1 MRAGRTCEL
10 GLSFPSTKAAMNQ
23 AFIDRIRVGNGCFD
37 IHPIQIML
45 VYSVDEKVGAN
56 RIIGLFTFEAV
67 CSMEYA
73 HAMNISHGELT
84 WPLGL
89 QQEVQEDHQAKMRAA
104 QRGGGGLPRPQ
115 QIRAIMLGR
124 LDKMNDIQYMTPTGA
139 HRDGGP
145 FGISLESLTAQGV
158 SLETGSLWDVIPQS

>member
-1 MRAGRTCEL
+1 MHP
-10 GLSFPSTKAAMNQ
+10 SFPFFSHSSSEQ
-23 AFIDRIRVGNGCFD
+23 
-37 IHPIQIML
+37 L
-45 VYSVDEKVGAN
+45 SSVDVGMTCP
-56 RIIGLFTFEAV
+56 LFV
-67 CSMEYA
+67 CMLPGSGPPPCTPLPFCG
-73 HAMNISHGELT
+73 ISCTAATSTPPGELT

-124 LDKMNDIQYMTPTGA
+124 LDKMNDIKYMTPTGA

-158 SLETGSLWDVIPQS
+158 SLETGALWDVIPKY